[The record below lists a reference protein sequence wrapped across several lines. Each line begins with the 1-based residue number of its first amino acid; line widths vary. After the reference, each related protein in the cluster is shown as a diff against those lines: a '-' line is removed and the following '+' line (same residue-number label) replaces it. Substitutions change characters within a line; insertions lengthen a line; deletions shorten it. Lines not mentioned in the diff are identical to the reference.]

1 MGRIDYYE
9 EPDEEKVEIY
19 QPLSSFQ
26 DFILKLNQYT
36 EILRHLSK
44 KSTELLVDI
53 KDLKED
59 MDDNKV
65 NDLTYVKYTKEFNR
79 IVFEF
84 KEMMI
89 KNEKY

>member
-1 MGRIDYYE
+1 
-9 EPDEEKVEIY
+9 
-19 QPLSSFQ
+19 
-26 DFILKLNQYT
+26 
-36 EILRHLSK
+36 
-44 KSTELLVDI
+44 
-53 KDLKED
+53 

-79 IVFEF
+79 IIFEF

>member
-1 MGRIDYYE
+1 MGR
-9 EPDEEKVEIY
+9 
-19 QPLSSFQ
+19 
-26 DFILKLNQYT
+26 T

-79 IVFEF
+79 IVFKF